1 MAVGDIIIGLTT
13 AVDTY
18 TNYQPSSG
26 VELIVSSV
34 TGSNTISLGQY
45 DGTNF
50 TGSTARY
57 QPYFGN
63 EVNGGNPL
71 YAQLLDMK
79 LAITNTYYFRFS
91 SNAGRAYFSAIQTK

>member
-13 AVDTY
+13 AVNTY

-50 TGSTARY
+50 TGSTALY
-57 QPYFGN
+57 QPYFYDNPSGGN
-63 EVNGGNPL
+63 EL
-71 YAQLLDMK
+71 YGKIINMK
-79 LAITNTYYFRFS
+79 LGITNTYYFRFS
-91 SNAGRAYFSAIQTK
+91 SNSGRAYFSAIQTK